1 MTRTVYNQKS
11 HFLLIGS
18 GTTTTYNDSNTK
30 FLLKVLHYILKSTKL
45 FLIQN
50 YFYSNAKKYKLDE
63 ILTNFDLTTDSQIEK
78 HYTILIIFKIR
89 IF

>member
-1 MTRTVYNQKS
+1 MPRTVKKVIFCS
-11 HFLLIGS
+11 LILRQQS
-18 GTTTTYNDSNTK
+18 LTAASNAK
-30 FLLKVLHYILKSTKL
+30 FSFKVPYCILNSIKM

-50 YFYSNAKKYKLDE
+50 YFFSNAKKYKLDE
-63 ILTNFDLTTDSQIEK
+63 ILTNFDLTTDSQIGK